1 MVRRFL
7 AAHAGRNEVP
17 ASALLGKL
25 VGELVAVMAI
35 GLSAP
40 GSVEVECLIVAP
52 DYRKKQIGRVM
63 LRELEAL
70 AVRME
75 RDWLTAGRDSQTRVF
90 FERVGFADDGKRMVR
105 KVR

>member
-1 MVRRFL
+1 
-7 AAHAGRNEVP
+7 
-17 ASALLGKL
+17 
-25 VGELVAVMAI
+25 
-35 GLSAP
+35 
-40 GSVEVECLIVAP
+40 
-52 DYRKKQIGRVM
+52 M